1 MGLKIA
7 ANYQR
12 SQGVFK
18 HPGIPVP
25 GSKEVTIQ
33 CLGMKVD
40 PRMHKIKGQF
50 SSKDVPLL
58 LESLTISTPRSQMLT
73 TPKFI
78 GGLTSLPP

>member
-7 ANYQR
+7 ANYR
-12 SQGVFK
+12 SQGMFK
-18 HPGIPVP
+18 HPGRPVP
-25 GSKEVTIQ
+25 GSKELTIQ

-58 LESLTISTPRSQMLT
+58 LGSLTIGTPRSQMLT
-73 TPKFI
+73 APKFI